1 MSAICQCG
9 QMGGVTHSCISPSY
23 SGQTAPLYTKKI
35 ISQSGGTMNTHKEEL
50 SNCCSAK
57 PCGEIAYDNS
67 GRCGDC
73 KEGCMFTEECDT
85 SCGINADPADG
96 FGKCTCGAELV
107 EPTPPSQIEE
117 ESQTQRSLREMYE
130 LGKEHGRTLALK
142 DMEIE
147 KLIKETEELL

>member
-1 MSAICQCG
+1 
-9 QMGGVTHSCISPSY
+9 
-23 SGQTAPLYTKKI
+23 
-35 ISQSGGTMNTHKEEL
+35 MNTHKELL
-50 SNCCSAK
+50 SECCSAK

-96 FGKCTCGAELV
+96 FGKCTCGAELA

-117 ESQTQRSLREMYE
+117 TLTSSFEQGYEM
-130 LGKEHGRTLALK
+130 GVKHGRVLALK
-142 DMEIE
+142 ELEIE
-147 KLIKETEELL
+147 KLSKEIEELK

>member
-1 MSAICQCG
+1 
-9 QMGGVTHSCISPSY
+9 
-23 SGQTAPLYTKKI
+23 
-35 ISQSGGTMNTHKEEL
+35 
-50 SNCCSAK
+50 
-57 PCGEIAYDNS
+57 
-67 GRCGDC
+67 
-73 KEGCMFTEECDT
+73 MFTEECDT

>member
-1 MSAICQCG
+1 
-9 QMGGVTHSCISPSY
+9 
-23 SGQTAPLYTKKI
+23 
-35 ISQSGGTMNTHKEEL
+35 MNTHKEEL

-96 FGKCTCGAELV
+96 FGKCTCGAELA

-117 ESQTQRSLREMYE
+117 DPFDFVEPCEPDCTPERHSYHQGQWDMAIRIN
-130 LGKEHGRTLALK
+130 KKHGYRGYPGAVE
-142 DMEIE
+142 D
-147 KLIKETEELL
+147 EEPWQYVNNTK

>member
-1 MSAICQCG
+1 
-9 QMGGVTHSCISPSY
+9 
-23 SGQTAPLYTKKI
+23 
-35 ISQSGGTMNTHKEEL
+35 MNTHKEPL
-50 SNCCSAK
+50 SNCCGAK
-57 PCGEIAYDNS
+57 PCGELAYDNS

-73 KEGCMFTEECDT
+73 KEGCMFE
-85 SCGINADPADG
+85 
-96 FGKCTCGAELV
+96 V

-147 KLIKETEELL
+147 KLIKETEDLL

>member
-1 MSAICQCG
+1 
-9 QMGGVTHSCISPSY
+9 
-23 SGQTAPLYTKKI
+23 
-35 ISQSGGTMNTHKEEL
+35 MNTHKELL
-50 SNCCSAK
+50 SECCSAK

-96 FGKCTCGAELV
+96 FGKCTCGAELA

-117 ESQTQRSLREMYE
+117 EPMSEKEFQLMVSGNAKAQHEAYMEVNSLQKEV
-130 LGKEHGRTLALK
+130 LGLAYK
-142 DMEIE
+142 N
-147 KLIKETEELL
+147 ELLRSEVYKLKLEALRDNTK